1 MTQQD
6 QFDVWYQAEEFP
18 PEVRRTDRLTFSAA
32 ALAHAL
38 FVTGRAPEDRSKHGV
53 TSVYEWIHRASLIPA
68 YVRRAPNGS
77 LVRSDLARELDQ
89 SEKVSLSYILGQA
102 MTGIFSENVMT
113 VRFLMHV
120 DRYAARHGLVFIGN
134 SRRRADF
141 FGEKLQGGWVV
152 AEAKGRSR
160 AVDYKVRQAMKAQKR
175 TVSLIAGVKPD
186 IAYGCAAHFPMDE
199 SGSERLRVFAVDP
212 IEDEPEAIELPV
224 DRDKFI
230 QAYYEP
236 FLSALDLGRAGDA
249 EDDFKVGTFDS
260 LGVSVGVL
268 RAVIERV
275 EQSHQGRLAGLHS
288 DVTEILESRIP
299 SQDELPQGQ
308 FLDGTFISTR
318 WHDALNQEDWS
329 EYYSADDFPWWKR

>member
-1 MTQQD
+1 MTQED
-6 QFDVWYQAEEFP
+6 RFDVWYRAEEFP
-18 PEVRRTDRLTFSAA
+18 PEIRRTDRLTFSAA

-53 TSVYEWIHRASLIPA
+53 TSVYEWIHRTSLIPA

-89 SEKVSLSYILGQA
+89 SEKVSLSYTLGQA
-102 MTGIFSENVMT
+102 MTGVFSENIMS

-120 DRYAARHGLVFIGN
+120 DRYAARHGLVFAGN

-160 AVDYKVRQAMKAQKR
+160 GVDDKVKQSMRAQKR
-175 TVSLIAGVKPD
+175 TVRLIAGAKPD

-212 IEDEPEAIELPV
+212 AEDEPEAV
-224 DRDKFI
+224 DLSVDQDKFI

-236 FLSALDLGRAGDA
+236 FLAALDLGRVEDA
-249 EDDFKVGTFDS
+249 EGDYRVAKFDP

-268 RAVIERV
+268 HTVIERI
-275 EQSHQGRLAGLHS
+275 EQAHQGRLAGLHG
-288 DVTEILESRIP
+288 DVSEILDRQI
-299 SQDELPQGQ
+299 LPQAEMPEEK
-308 FLDGTFISTR
+308 FLDGTFFSTQ